1 MKAVVAAFN
10 QEKAL
15 VGAFSVITTLR
26 MELFEAP
33 LSSLYLQPISTQA
46 RGALPPPL
54 VRETLRAWETV
65 QGRQGGEQHYTL
77 HIIYSYTVSA
87 LYLPTIDY
95 LHTMYPGGAQHV
107 VHAAGGGP
115 VHGVGGGLPALLR
128 HGQDPLPQ
136 VTLLAILS

>member
-1 MKAVVAAFN
+1 MACN
-10 QEKAL
+10 
-15 VGAFSVITTLR
+15 SI
-26 MELFEAP
+26 
-33 LSSLYLQPISTQA
+33 ISTQA

-128 HGQDPLPQ
+128 HGPDPLPQ
-136 VTLLAILS
+136 VTLWQYSAEI